1 MTSGTVHDVVIVGHG
16 IAGASLAWE
25 FLLRGHQPLVIDR
38 LESTT
43 SSLVAAGIVTPITGQ
58 RVALGWRIADFWPV
72 AAAFY
77 HATAALLG
85 TNFFHRLPHVRLLS
99 SADEARRWAE
109 KQHDPAFKEWLVS
122 PAPDPLL
129 PHGIIPSP
137 GFAMHSGWLDA
148 PNWLAASRDF
158 LRARNALLHAE
169 AGPVTP
175 NPNGPA
181 TLQTSAG
188 PITARHIVFCQGH
201 EASSHPLFSWLR
213 WKSAKGE
220 ILDLNI
226 PNLPS
231 DRILNRGIWLL
242 PLGGNRF
249 RTGSGYAWDDFSS
262 TPTPAARAA
271 IESKLQNLLQL
282 PYTVTGHSAAV
293 RPIIRESR
301 AVIGRHPSHPAIAF
315 FNGLGSKGVLHAPW
329 YARQLADCLLHNSPV
344 EYESDLCRND

>member
-1 MTSGTVHDVVIVGHG
+1 MTSRTVHDVVIVGHG

-188 PITARHIVFCQGH
+188 PITARHIVFC
-201 EASSHPLFSWLR
+201 
-213 WKSAKGE
+213 
-220 ILDLNI
+220 
-226 PNLPS
+226 
-231 DRILNRGIWLL
+231 
-242 PLGGNRF
+242 
-249 RTGSGYAWDDFSS
+249 
-262 TPTPAARAA
+262 
-271 IESKLQNLLQL
+271 
-282 PYTVTGHSAAV
+282 
-293 RPIIRESR
+293 
-301 AVIGRHPSHPAIAF
+301 
-315 FNGLGSKGVLHAPW
+315 
-329 YARQLADCLLHNSPV
+329 
-344 EYESDLCRND
+344 